1 MKKIEDSNV
10 EFEDVLKPLVNAM
23 KVPQFRNACLV
34 LFINK
39 NFLNLSKDFGQIG
52 IISCYGPQ
60 ENIEGTIEFLKSN
73 TQTELALEVQKAYP
87 EIRKFI
93 DPIISATM
101 GIFSVESE
109 SEKESLFVAKF
120 IEKLESEEKMDKL
133 LNSLMP
139 YIGNSIKPIS
149 ELFVANLYELYFE
162 KYKNINFIIPNIGE
176 NVALLRKLNVLTPFL
191 GISICSTCMNYEFKF
206 SKSIIIN
213 ENCPKCGSLW
223 SILTI
228 DEFTPSFSKLKK
240 ENNDLP
246 VFISAY
252 LKSNQLTPT
261 KIFPNA
267 IIKIDDKKFE
277 FDVLIKETS
286 TGIECKCYENPLI
299 ISDNSVKSEV
309 GKINKQIRNYKEL
322 GLKKIIL
329 ITNLSYQNAEKFEN
343 EIRNGLSDII
353 PTSIELE
360 VLGLDL
366 EYLYSFLEEEA
377 NKISEISSKNIEK
390 DITKR
395 IQKVNQTKDVLL
407 SHDIDEDESEND

>member
-52 IISCYGPQ
+52 IISCYGPL
-60 ENIEGTIEFLKSN
+60 ENIKDTIDFIKSN
-73 TQTELALEVQKAYP
+73 TQTELSLEVQKAFP
-87 EIRKFI
+87 KIRNFI
-93 DPIISATM
+93 DPIISATV

-120 IEKLESEEKMDKL
+120 IEKFESEEKMEKL

-162 KYKNINFIIPNIGE
+162 RYKNVNFIIPNIGE

-191 GISICSTCMNYEFKF
+191 CISICSTCMNYEFKF
-206 SKSIIIN
+206 SKSININ

-228 DEFTPSFSKLKK
+228 DEFTPSFSTLKK
-240 ENNDLP
+240 ENIDLP

-252 LKSNQLTPT
+252 LKSNQFKPT
-261 KIFPNA
+261 KIYPNA
-267 IIKIDDKKFE
+267 KIGEFE
-277 FDVLIKETS
+277 FDVLIEETS

-299 ISDNSVKSEV
+299 ISDNSIKSEV
-309 GKINKQIRNYKEL
+309 GKINKQIRHYKEL
-322 GLKKIIL
+322 GLKKIVL
-329 ITNLSYQNAEKFEN
+329 ITNLSCQNAEKFKN
-343 EIRNGLSDII
+343 EMKNGLSDII

-366 EYLYSFLEEEA
+366 EVFYDFLEEEA
-377 NKISEISSKNIEK
+377 NKINEISSKDIEK
-390 DITKR
+390 EITNR
-395 IQKVNQTKDVLL
+395 IQKVNQTKDVLT
-407 SHDIDEDESEND
+407 SHNEDESEID

>member
-1 MKKIEDSNV
+1 MKIDKDSNV
-10 EFEDVLKPLVNAM
+10 EFEDALKPLVNAM

-39 NFLNLSKDFGQIG
+39 NFLRLSKDFDHIG

-60 ENIEGTIEFLKSN
+60 ENIEGTIELIKSN
-73 TQTELALEVQKAYP
+73 TKTELALEVQKAFP

-101 GIFSVESE
+101 GIFSVEKE

-120 IEKLESEEKMDKL
+120 IEKLESEEKMETL

-149 ELFVANLYELYFE
+149 ELFVANLYELYVE
-162 KYKNINFIIPNIGE
+162 RYKNVNFIIPNIEE
-176 NVALLRKLNVLTPFL
+176 NVDLLRKLDVLTPFL
-191 GISICSTCMNYEFKF
+191 CISVCSTCMNYEFKF
-206 SKSIIIN
+206 SKSITIN

-228 DEFTPSFSKLKK
+228 DEFTPSFSTLKK

-267 IIKIDDKKFE
+267 IVKIDDKKCE
-277 FDVLIKETS
+277 FDVLIEETY
-286 TGIECKCYENPLI
+286 TGIECKCYENPLN
-299 ISDNSVKSEV
+299 ISDNSIKSKV
-309 GKINKQIRNYKEL
+309 GNINKQIRNYKDF
-322 GLKKIIL
+322 GLKKIVL
-329 ITNLSYQNAEKFEN
+329 ITNLSCQNAEKFKN
-343 EIRNGLSDII
+343 EIKNELSDII

-366 EYLYSFLEEEA
+366 EDLHNFLENEA
-377 NKISEISSKNIEK
+377 NIISEISSKNIEIE
-390 DITKR
+390 ITNR
-395 IQKVNQTKDVLL
+395 IQKNNTKDDML

>member
-1 MKKIEDSNV
+1 MNKIEDSNV

-73 TQTELALEVQKAYP
+73 TQTELALEVQKAFP

-120 IEKLESEEKMDKL
+120 IEKLESEEKIEKL

-162 KYKNINFIIPNIGE
+162 RHKNINFTIPNVGE

-191 GISICSTCMNYEFKF
+191 CISICSTCMNYEFKF
-206 SKSIIIN
+206 SKSININ

-252 LKSNQLTPT
+252 LKSNQFTPT

-267 IIKIDDKKFE
+267 KIKIGDKKNE
-277 FDVLIKETS
+277 FDVLIEETS

-299 ISDNSVKSEV
+299 MSDNSIKSEV

-322 GLKKIIL
+322 GLKKIVL
-329 ITNLSYQNAEKFEN
+329 ITNLSSQNVEKFEI
-343 EIRNGLSDII
+343 EIKNGLNDII

-366 EYLYSFLEEEA
+366 EDLYDFLEEEA
-377 NKISEISSKNIEK
+377 KKISEISSKNIEK
-390 DITKR
+390 EFTKR

-407 SHDIDEDESEND
+407 LHDNDED

>member
-1 MKKIEDSNV
+1 MNKIEDSNV

-73 TQTELALEVQKAYP
+73 TQTELALEVQKAFP

-120 IEKLESEEKMDKL
+120 IEKLESEEKIEKL

-162 KYKNINFIIPNIGE
+162 RYKNINFITPNIGE

-191 GISICSTCMNYEFKF
+191 SISICSTCMNYEFKF
-206 SKSIIIN
+206 SKSITIN

-252 LKSNQLTPT
+252 LKSNQFTPT

-267 IIKIDDKKFE
+267 KIKIGDKKNE
-277 FDVLIKETS
+277 FDVLIEETS

-299 ISDNSVKSEV
+299 MSDNSIKSEV

-322 GLKKIIL
+322 GLKKIVL
-329 ITNLSYQNAEKFEN
+329 IINLSSQNVEKFEI
-343 EIRNGLSDII
+343 EIKNGLNDII

-366 EYLYSFLEEEA
+366 EDLYDFLEEEA
-377 NKISEISSKNIEK
+377 KKISEISSKNIEK
-390 DITKR
+390 EFTKR

-407 SHDIDEDESEND
+407 LHDNDED

>member
-1 MKKIEDSNV
+1 
-10 EFEDVLKPLVNAM
+10 
-23 KVPQFRNACLV
+23 
-34 LFINK
+34 
-39 NFLNLSKDFGQIG
+39 
-52 IISCYGPQ
+52 
-60 ENIEGTIEFLKSN
+60 
-73 TQTELALEVQKAYP
+73 
-87 EIRKFI
+87 
-93 DPIISATM
+93 
-101 GIFSVESE
+101 
-109 SEKESLFVAKF
+109 
-120 IEKLESEEKMDKL
+120 
-133 LNSLMP
+133 MP

-162 KYKNINFIIPNIGE
+162 RYKNINFITPNIGE
-176 NVALLRKLNVLTPFL
+176 NVALLRKLTVLTPFL

-252 LKSNQLTPT
+252 LKSNQFKPT

-267 IIKIDDKKFE
+267 KIKIGDKKNE
-277 FDVLIKETS
+277 FDVLIEETS

-299 ISDNSVKSEV
+299 MSDNSIKSEV

-322 GLKKIIL
+322 GLKKIVL
-329 ITNLSYQNAEKFEN
+329 ITNLSYQNVVKFEN
-343 EIRNGLSDII
+343 EIKNGLNDII

-366 EYLYSFLEEEA
+366 EDLYDFLEEEA
-377 NKISEISSKNIEK
+377 KKISEISSKNIEK
-390 DITKR
+390 EFAKR

-407 SHDIDEDESEND
+407 SHDIDED